1 MVLKKAQVAERVKP
15 GGKGGEL
22 WRRLQ
27 RDSEGWASEEE
38 DAALLLMRRI
48 SWEPYGVLGLREESV
63 AGAVGAT
70 QLRRLAQPPRE
81 GCVVVDPAGLTYIQE
96 HGPAAAGA
104 ASRAVY
110 DWLQL
115 RSFSPRVQQAVTG
128 EGKACLERYGPGKV
142 VVHAVGPDFRENDE
156 EPVERLAAAYAEVL
170 RLFVQE
176 RREVGATE
184 LRLLPISWGVFAG
197 KYQGQFGHLTAQ
209 AMCSALQTMAPG
221 EKQVLGSPAVK
232 LRMCI
237 FKATEM
243 ERFTQQWR
251 RASMGICIDS

>member
-1 MVLKKAQVAERVKP
+1 MRTRP
-15 GGKGGEL
+15 
-22 WRRLQ
+22 
-27 RDSEGWASEEE
+27 
-38 DAALLLMRRI
+38 LL
-48 SWEPYGVLGLREESV
+48 S
-63 AGAVGAT
+63 
-70 QLRRLAQPPRE
+70 Q
-81 GCVVVDPAGLTYIQE
+81 
-96 HGPAAAGA
+96 
-104 ASRAVY
+104 
-110 DWLQL
+110 
-115 RSFSPRVQQAVTG
+115 
-128 EGKACLERYGPGKV
+128 V

-184 LRLLPISWGVFAG
+184 LRLLPISGGVFAG

-243 ERFTQQWR
+243 ERLTQQWR
-251 RASMGICIDS
+251 RASVGICIDSSSVRMAEWRIRVEEDVAQEQVRLQDGDA